1 MSLLS
6 LRLQTKIF
14 ILLKVTV
21 RMISGSKSP
30 GHEKLLLLIFMLKS
44 HETGLTLPH
53 AYEEIKG
60 DMGKM
65 QMRQQPETIKEQ
77 KFKKRSPCSLQQ

>member
-1 MSLLS
+1 MKVLS
-6 LRLQTKIF
+6 N
-14 ILLKVTV
+14 
-21 RMISGSKSP
+21 
-30 GHEKLLLLIFMLKS
+30 

-60 DMGKM
+60 DTRKM

-77 KFKKRSPCSLQQ
+77 RSKRGRHAVFNNEPKPTLQSVLLISP